1 MVGMLGVL
9 SVWDDGTCQVDGWCR
24 PAENGTATAADACIP
39 GQTYRVIE
47 RVCENVVK
55 IVFR

>member
-1 MVGMLGVL
+1 MLGVL